1 MAITKTARTGQEVYG
16 AGSDPHPSRVKTNEN
31 TNLLDRIMALA
42 EQGITTARPTAG
54 KYGRFYWDTSVA
66 RLYWDDGTAWQEV
79 STNGGGGAGKPVVPA
94 ATAIEGV
101 STRSARADHTHT
113 LALAT
118 AAVHGAMAST
128 DKAKLDAATAAATA
142 NTLVMLDAA
151 GRAKVA
157 NPSAVTDMANK
168 QYVDG
173 QVSTS
178 APLAHV
184 HSGADI
190 TTGTISDARIANA
203 TAALDGLLNKAD
215 KAKLDAASMAA
226 TAGVL
231 AIRDTNGNL
240 NAATPTVA
248 GHAATKGYVDGL
260 AGNYATAEH
269 THSWAEV
276 TGKPTTFAPSTHTHT
291 WAQVTGVPSTFAPS
305 AHTHS
310 GADITTGTIS
320 DARIANA
327 TAALD
332 GLLNKADK
340 AKLDAAS
347 MAATAGVL
355 AIRDTNGNLN
365 AATPTVAGHAATKG
379 YVDGLAGNYATAE
392 HTHSWAEVTG
402 KPTTFAPST
411 HTHTWAQVTGVP
423 STFTPSAHTHSGADI
438 TSGTISDARIA
449 NATTLLD
456 GLLNKADKAKLDAA
470 TPSPTPSTLMMTD
483 TAGRTQVAA
492 PAAAADAANKGYVDG
507 KTWDGSDI
515 STGLINQARIAN
527 ATASL
532 NGLMSAGDKAKLDAS
547 SPSLVSGVIAMRD
560 SNGNVNVATP
570 TSTSHATNKSYVD
583 SKVSN
588 VTVGWGDVSDKPVLV
603 SLTYADSNYAP
614 KTHLHDWNQI
624 YNTDRIYNTNAA
636 TGSYRAVWVNSA
648 GVVGH
653 NLSSEKYKTNIHDY
667 VVPLDLL
674 DTVTPKRWN
683 YKTDVA
689 ELGDAAPERV
699 NFIAEDLHDA
709 GLTEY
714 VSYDGK
720 GTERENVETINE
732 QLVVNAL
739 WSFAKQ
745 HNTMLADIEQRLIA
759 GGL

>member
-184 HSGADI
+184 
-190 TTGTISDARIANA
+190 
-203 TAALDGLLNKAD
+203 
-215 KAKLDAASMAA
+215 
-226 TAGVL
+226 
-231 AIRDTNGNL
+231 
-240 NAATPTVA
+240 
-248 GHAATKGYVDGL
+248 
-260 AGNYATAEH
+260 
-269 THSWAEV
+269 
-276 TGKPTTFAPSTHTHT
+276 
-291 WAQVTGVPSTFAPS
+291 
-305 AHTHS
+305 HS